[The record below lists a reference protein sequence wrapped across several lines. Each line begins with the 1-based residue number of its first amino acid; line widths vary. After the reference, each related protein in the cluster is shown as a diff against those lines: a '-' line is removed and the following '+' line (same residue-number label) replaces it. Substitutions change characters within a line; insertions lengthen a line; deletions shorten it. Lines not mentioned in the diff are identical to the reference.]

1 MGVFPPG
8 PEDGGVEQGHHE
20 QEDPV
25 DLQHQHQRLHHQEDP
40 ADQVDEEASGAPD
53 RSQQLGAPH
62 RGRSIEILQ
71 VVAGK
76 FKIVRNMF

>member
-25 DLQHQHQRLHHQEDP
+25 DLQHQHQQRHHQEDP
-40 ADQVDEEASGAPD
+40 ADQVDEESSGAPD
-53 RSQQLGAPH
+53 RSQQLGASR
-62 RGRSIEILQ
+62 RGGGVEIIQ
-71 VVAGK
+71 VVTGNEK
-76 FKIVRNMF
+76 NQRDV

>member
-1 MGVFPPG
+1 MLPSG
-8 PEDGGVEQGHHE
+8 PEDGAVKQRHHE

-25 DLQHQHQRLHHQEDP
+25 NLREKHQLHHLHQDP

-62 RGRSIEILQ
+62 RGRSVEIMQ
-71 VVAGK
+71 VVT
-76 FKIVRNMF
+76 VNENYQ